1 MVVNRGFAKVLAKV
15 LESTAVIRFQD
26 CDPFGHLN
34 NARYV
39 DYFMN
44 ARTDQLQAHYDFNIF
59 AVGREIGSN
68 WVVSKTEIAFLLP
81 ALLMETVRLQT
92 RLIWATQR
100 KLVVEGIMFDESGRQ
115 IKSIAWM
122 EFTFVNLTNGRPA
135 SHTDELMQLFRAVQV
150 NEIYENAT
158 FDERVAQLRQTQ
170 RQKRR
175 ERAAVANGYA

>member
-1 MVVNRGFAKVLAKV
+1 MLINSALPKV
-15 LESTAVIRFQD
+15 LESTAVVRFQD

-59 AVGREIGSN
+59 AVGQEMGSN
-68 WVVSKTEIAFLLP
+68 WVVSKTEISFLRP
-81 ALLMETVRLQT
+81 ALLMETVHLQT

-115 IKSIAWM
+115 MKSVAWV
-122 EFTFVNLTNGRPA
+122 EFTFVNLANGRPA
-135 SHTDELMQLFRAVQV
+135 SHTDELMALFHAVQV
-150 NEIYENAT
+150 SDIYENTT
-158 FDERVAQLRQTQ
+158 FDERIAQLRQTQ

-175 ERAAVANGYA
+175 EQVEAANAYA

>member
-1 MVVNRGFAKVLAKV
+1 MVINNALPKV
-15 LESTAVIRFQD
+15 LESTAVVRFQD

-59 AVGREIGSN
+59 AVGQENGSN
-68 WVVSKTEIAFLLP
+68 WVVSKTEIVFLLP
-81 ALLMETVRLQT
+81 AMLMETVRIQT

-100 KLVVEGIMFDESGRQ
+100 KLVVEGIMFDESGQ
-115 IKSIAWM
+115 QMKSVAWV
-122 EFTFVNLTNGRPA
+122 EFTFVNLANGRPA
-135 SHTDELMQLFRAVQV
+135 SHTDDLMQLFHAVQV
-150 NEIYENAT
+150 NEIYESGS
-158 FDERVAQLRQTQ
+158 FDARITELRQIQ

-175 ERAAVANGYA
+175 EQAAATAYA

>member
-1 MVVNRGFAKVLAKV
+1 MVNRVLPNVLAKV
-15 LESTAVIRFQD
+15 LESTAVVRFQD

-59 AVGREIGSN
+59 AVGQKIGSN
-68 WVVSKTEIAFLLP
+68 WVVSKTEIVFLLP
-81 ALLMETVRLQT
+81 AMLMETVRIQT

-100 KLVVEGIMFDESGRQ
+100 KLVVEGIMFDASGQ
-115 IKSIAWM
+115 QMKSVAWV
-122 EFTFVNLTNGRPA
+122 EFTFVNLANGRPTN
-135 SHTDELMQLFRAVQV
+135 HTDELMQLFNTVQV

-158 FDERVAQLRQTQ
+158 FDKRIAELRQTQ

-175 ERAAVANGYA
+175 QQTAAANAYA

>member
-1 MVVNRGFAKVLAKV
+1 MVGNKALPKV

-59 AVGREIGSN
+59 AVGQEIGSN

-81 ALLMETVRLQT
+81 AMLMETVRIQT

-115 IKSIAWM
+115 IKSVAWV
-122 EFTFVNLTNGRPA
+122 EFTFVNLANGRPA
-135 SHTDELMQLFRAVQV
+135 SHTDALMQLFHAVQIY
-150 NEIYENAT
+150 EIYENTT
-158 FDERVAQLRQTQ
+158 FDERIAQLRQAQ

-175 ERAAVANGYA
+175 EQPAVAKAYA

>member
-1 MVVNRGFAKVLAKV
+1 MITKQELPKV
-15 LESTAVIRFQD
+15 LESAAVVRFQD

-44 ARTDQLQAHYDFNIF
+44 ARTDQLQVDYDFNIF
-59 AVGREIGSN
+59 AVGQEIGSN

-81 ALLMETVRLQT
+81 AMLMETVRIQT
-92 RLIWATQR
+92 RLVWVTQR
-100 KLVVEGIMFDESGRQ
+100 KLVVEGIMFDESGQQ
-115 IKSIAWM
+115 IKSVAWV

-135 SHTDELMQLFRAVQV
+135 SHTDELMQMFNAVQI
-150 NEIYENAT
+150 NHIYENTT
-158 FDERVAQLRQTQ
+158 FDERTTQLRQTQ

-175 ERAAVANGYA
+175 EHTVAIAS

>member
-1 MVVNRGFAKVLAKV
+1 MVVNTVLPKI

-59 AVGREIGSN
+59 AVGQEIDSN

-81 ALLMETVRLQT
+81 AMLMESVRIQT
-92 RLIWATQR
+92 QLIWTTQR
-100 KLVVEGIMFDESGRQ
+100 KLVVEGIMLDATGRQ
-115 IKSIAWM
+115 IKSVAWV
-122 EFTFVNLTNGRPA
+122 EFTFVNLANGRPA
-135 SHTDELMQLFRAVQV
+135 SHTEELMELFHAVQV
-150 NEIYENAT
+150 SNIYENST
-158 FDERVAQLRQTQ
+158 FDERIAQLRQVQ

-175 ERAAVANGYA
+175 EQAAEAKAYA

>member
-1 MVVNRGFAKVLAKV
+1 MVTDRALPKV

-34 NARYV
+34 NSRYV

-44 ARTDQLQAHYDFNIF
+44 ARTDQLLADYDFNIF
-59 AVGREIGSN
+59 AVGQKLGSN
-68 WVVSKTEIAFLLP
+68 WLVSKTQIAFLLP
-81 ALLMETVRLQT
+81 AVLMETVRIQT

-100 KLVVEGIMFDESGRQ
+100 KLVVEGIMFDAGGRQ
-115 IKSIAWM
+115 MKAVAWA
-122 EFTFVNLTNGRPA
+122 EFTFVNLTNGRSA
-135 SHTDELMQLFRAVQV
+135 SHTDELMQLFHAVQV
-150 NEIYENAT
+150 NEIYETVT

-175 ERAAVANGYA
+175 AQAAVAA

>member
-1 MVVNRGFAKVLAKV
+1 MAVNTVLPKI
-15 LESTAVIRFQD
+15 LESTAVVRFQD

-44 ARTDQLQAHYDFNIF
+44 ARTDQLQEYYDFKIF
-59 AVGREIGSN
+59 AVGQEIGSN

-81 ALLMETVRLQT
+81 AMLMETVRIQT

-100 KLVVEGIMFDESGRQ
+100 KLVVEGIMFDESGQ
-115 IKSIAWM
+115 QMKSVAWV
-122 EFTFVNLTNGRPA
+122 EFTFVSLANGRPA
-135 SHTDELMQLFRAVQV
+135 SHTEELMELFQAVQV
-150 NEIYENAT
+150 NDIYENST
-158 FDERVAQLRQTQ
+158 FDERIAQLRQAQ

-175 ERAAVANGYA
+175 EQAAVTNAYV

>member
-1 MVVNRGFAKVLAKV
+1 MVINRTLPEV
-15 LESTAVIRFQD
+15 LESTAVVRFQD

-59 AVGREIGSN
+59 AVGQEIGSN

-81 ALLMETVRLQT
+81 AMLMETVRLQT

-100 KLVVEGIMFDESGRQ
+100 KLVVEGIMFDESGQ
-115 IKSIAWM
+115 QMKSVAWV
-122 EFTFVNLTNGRPA
+122 EFTFVNLANGRPA
-135 SHTDELMQLFRAVQV
+135 SHTDELMQLFQAVQV
-150 NEIYENAT
+150 NDIYENST
-158 FDERVAQLRQTQ
+158 FDERIAQLRQTQ

-175 ERAAVANGYA
+175 EQAAVANAYA

>member
-1 MVVNRGFAKVLAKV
+1 MIINGSLPKV

-44 ARTDQLQAHYDFNIF
+44 ARTDQLLAHYDFNIF
-59 AVGREIGSN
+59 AVGQEVGSN

-81 ALLMETVRLQT
+81 AMLMETVRIQT

-115 IKSIAWM
+115 MKAVAWV
-122 EFTFVNLTNGRPA
+122 EFTFVNLANGRPA
-135 SHTDELMQLFRAVQV
+135 SHTEALMALFHTVQV
-150 NEIYENAT
+150 NEIYKNAT
-158 FDERVAQLRQTQ
+158 FDERLSQLRQAQ

-175 ERAAVANGYA
+175 

>member
-1 MVVNRGFAKVLAKV
+1 MVINRALSKV
-15 LESTAVIRFQD
+15 LESTAVVRFQD

-44 ARTDQLQAHYDFNIF
+44 ARTDQLQEYYDFKIF
-59 AVGREIGSN
+59 AVGQEIGSN

-81 ALLMETVRLQT
+81 AMLMETVRIQT

-100 KLVVEGIMFDESGRQ
+100 KLVVEGIMFDESGQ
-115 IKSIAWM
+115 QMKSVAWV
-122 EFTFVNLTNGRPA
+122 EFTFVNLANGRPA
-135 SHTDELMQLFRAVQV
+135 SHTEELMELFQAVQV
-150 NEIYENAT
+150 NDIYENST
-158 FDERVAQLRQTQ
+158 FDERIAQLRQAQ

-175 ERAAVANGYA
+175 EQAAVANAYA

>member
-1 MVVNRGFAKVLAKV
+1 MPANSALPNV
-15 LESTAVIRFQD
+15 LESTAVVRFQD

-59 AVGREIGSN
+59 AVGQEIGSN

-92 RLIWATQR
+92 RLIWATRR
-100 KLVVEGIMFDESGRQ
+100 KLVVEGIMFDEHGQ
-115 IKSIAWM
+115 QMKSVAWV
-122 EFTFVNLTNGRPA
+122 EFTFVNLANGRPA
-135 SHTDELMQLFRAVQV
+135 SHTDELMQLFNAVQV
-150 NEIYENAT
+150 NDIYENAT
-158 FDERVAQLRQTQ
+158 FDERLTQLRQIQ
-170 RQKRR
+170 RQKRH
-175 ERAAVANGYA
+175 EQAAVAEAYA

>member
-1 MVVNRGFAKVLAKV
+1 MVSNKALPKV
-15 LESTAVIRFQD
+15 LESTAVVRFQD

-44 ARTDQLQAHYDFNIF
+44 ARTDQLQAQYDFNIF
-59 AVGREIGSN
+59 AVGQEIGSN

-81 ALLMETVRLQT
+81 AMLMETVRIQT
-92 RLIWATQR
+92 QLILATER

-115 IKSIAWM
+115 IKSVAWV
-122 EFTFVNLTNGRPA
+122 EFTFVNLANGRPA
-135 SHTDELMQLFRAVQV
+135 SHTNELMELFNAVQV
-150 NEIYENAT
+150 NQIFKNAT
-158 FDERVAQLRQTQ
+158 FDERIAKLRQEQ

-175 ERAAVANGYA
+175 EQAMATIS

>member
-1 MVVNRGFAKVLAKV
+1 MITKQGLPKV
-15 LESTAVIRFQD
+15 LESTAVVRFQD

-59 AVGREIGSN
+59 AVGQEIGRN
-68 WVVSKTEIAFLLP
+68 WVVSKTEIVFLLP
-81 ALLMETVRLQT
+81 AMLMETVRIQT
-92 RLIWATQR
+92 QLILATER
-100 KLVVEGIMFDESGRQ
+100 KLVVEGIMFDESGQQ
-115 IKSIAWM
+115 IKSVAWV

-135 SHTDELMQLFRAVQV
+135 SHTDELMQLFNAVQV
-150 NEIYENAT
+150 NHIYENTT
-158 FDERVAQLRQTQ
+158 FDERTAQLRQTQ

-175 ERAAVANGYA
+175 EQTVAIAS

>member
-1 MVVNRGFAKVLAKV
+1 MLNYSALPKV
-15 LESTAVIRFQD
+15 LESTAVVRFQD

-59 AVGREIGSN
+59 AVGQEIGSN
-68 WVVSKTEIAFLLP
+68 WVVSKTEIVFLLP
-81 ALLMETVRLQT
+81 AMLMETVRIQT

-100 KLVVEGIMFDESGRQ
+100 KLVVEGIMLDESGQ
-115 IKSIAWM
+115 QMKSVAWV
-122 EFTFVNLTNGRPA
+122 EFTFVNLANGRPA
-135 SHTDELMQLFRAVQV
+135 SHTAELMELFHAVQV
-150 NEIYENAT
+150 NDIYENAS
-158 FDERVAQLRQTQ
+158 FDERIAQLRQTQ

-175 ERAAVANGYA
+175 EQIAVANAYA

>member
-1 MVVNRGFAKVLAKV
+1 MEVNRILPKI
-15 LESTAVIRFQD
+15 LESTAVVRFQD

-44 ARTDQLQAHYDFNIF
+44 ARTDQLQAQYDFNIF
-59 AVGREIGSN
+59 AVGQEIGSN

-81 ALLMETVRLQT
+81 AMLMETVRIQT

-115 IKSIAWM
+115 IKSVAWV
-122 EFTFVNLTNGRPA
+122 EFTFVNLANGRPA
-135 SHTDELMQLFRAVQV
+135 SHTEELMQLFHAVQV
-150 NEIYENAT
+150 NDIYENAT
-158 FDERVAQLRQTQ
+158 FDERVAQLRQVQ

-175 ERAAVANGYA
+175 KQTAVANAYA